1 MKVTTLFVKP
11 LAQVK
16 RYHWRLMSEYVR
28 RRDNGQCFTCNSHH
42 EWNEMEAGHFIHS
55 GNTENFW
62 LDSCLDN
69 IHCQCTGCN
78 HYKSGNGI
86 IYNDRMIARYGTR
99 KVNRIKKLKSK
110 DTNVTHDIVIK
121 EIIKLKL
128 LLQTLNDQG
137 NNCVS

>member
-1 MKVTTLFVKP
+1 
-11 LAQVK
+11 
-16 RYHWRLMSEYVR
+16 
-28 RRDNGQCFTCNSHH
+28 
-42 EWNEMEAGHFIHS
+42 
-55 GNTENFW
+55 
-62 LDSCLDN
+62 
-69 IHCQCTGCN
+69 
-78 HYKSGNGI
+78 
-86 IYNDRMIARYGTR
+86 MIARYGTR